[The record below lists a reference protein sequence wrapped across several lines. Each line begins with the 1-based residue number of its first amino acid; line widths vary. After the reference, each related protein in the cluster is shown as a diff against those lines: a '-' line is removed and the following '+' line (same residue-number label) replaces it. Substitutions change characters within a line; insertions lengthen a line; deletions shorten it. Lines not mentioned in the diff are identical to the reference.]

1 MGTRSRVAVMHGNVC
16 KSVYCHYDGYLDYT
30 GRILLAHYN
39 STAANLLIARG
50 DNSGVKETL
59 EEMNFYAD
67 REESAEDR
75 ALIAA
80 SGIELE
86 EVNEFLESTPWLV
99 SHTFEEFLDQVQGNG
114 CEYYYVMRDGV
125 WYAGCVYETEGL
137 IKNGL
142 VALKDAMTAIES
154 ADVA

>member
-1 MGTRSRVAVMHGNVC
+1 MGTRSRVAVMHGDVC

-67 REESAEDR
+67 RDDDNVS
-75 ALIAA
+75 
-80 SGIELE
+80 
-86 EVNEFLESTPWLV
+86 WQV

-142 VALKDAMTAIES
+142 VALKDAIAAINET
-154 ADVA
+154 VAE

>member
-1 MGTRSRVAVMHGNVC
+1 MGTRSRVAVMHGDVC

-59 EEMNFYAD
+59 EEMNFYSD
-67 REESAEDR
+67 RGEED
-75 ALIAA
+75 
-80 SGIELE
+80 
-86 EVNEFLESTPWLV
+86 V
-99 SHTFEEFLDQVQGNG
+99 SWQVAHSFEEFLEQVNNCYG
-114 CEYYYVMRDGV
+114 EYYYVMKDGV

-137 IKNGL
+137 VKNGL
-142 VALKDAMTAIES
+142 VALKDAIAAINET
-154 ADVA
+154 VAE